1 LGYEIAP
8 APTIRKEGPSIG
20 ALSRFGRTRGEAKMS
35 IREDLNNIRLEL
47 GEYALH
53 EEPVDAAVLRE
64 LAAELLA
71 IADKVIAGPSEE
83 PAD

>member
-1 LGYEIAP
+1 
-8 APTIRKEGPSIG
+8 
-20 ALSRFGRTRGEAKMS
+20 MS
-35 IREDLNNIRLEL
+35 IREDLNNIRLQL

-71 IADKVIAGPSEE
+71 IADKVIASPSEE
-83 PAD
+83 RAD